1 MNEEVTTIQSD
12 NLSSEPFISTI
23 EKGVISS
30 VDNSPEVV
38 TTYDIQVV
46 TTPSNFEMY
55 QSLHQDLYNIQG
67 LLSILVVMFV
77 LYGVIRY
84 INKIYH
90 YLFH

>member
-12 NLSSEPFISTI
+12 NLSSESVNTASEEDIT
-23 EKGVISS
+23 SS
-30 VDNSPEVV
+30 ADNPPEVV
-38 TTYDIQVV
+38 TTYDIQVF
-46 TTPSNFEMY
+46 TTPSNYDMY

>member
-1 MNEEVTTIQSD
+1 MNEEVTTVQSD
-12 NLSSEPFISTI
+12 YLSSESFNSAS
-23 EKGVISS
+23 EEGVISS
-30 VDNSPEVV
+30 VDNPPDVV
-38 TTYDIQVV
+38 TTYDIEVV
-46 TTPSNFEMY
+46 TTLSNYEMY

-67 LLSILVVMFV
+67 LLSILVVMFF

>member
-1 MNEEVTTIQSD
+1 MNEEVTTIESVSV
-12 NLSSEPFISTI
+12 SSESIDSDSQADVTSEYNP
-23 EKGVISS
+23 
-30 VDNSPEVV
+30 PEVV
-38 TTYDIQVV
+38 TTFDIEVV
-46 TTPSNFEMY
+46 TTPSNYEMY

>member
-12 NLSSEPFISTI
+12 NISSEPFNSAS
-23 EKGVISS
+23 EEGVTSS
-30 VDNSPEVV
+30 VDNPPEVV
-38 TTYDIQVV
+38 TTFDVEVV
-46 TTPSNFEMY
+46 TTPSNYEMY

-67 LLSILVVMFV
+67 ILSILVVMFV

>member
-12 NLSSEPFISTI
+12 NLSSE
-23 EKGVISS
+23 SS
-30 VDNSPEVV
+30 NSAPEEVV
-38 TTYDIQVV
+38 TSSVENPPVVVTTFDVQVV
-46 TTPSNFEMY
+46 TTLSNYEMY

-67 LLSILVVMFV
+67 ILSIIVVMFF
-77 LYGVIRY
+77 LFGVIRY